1 MRILWQDLRYSARLL
16 LKHPAFTLIAVFT
29 LALGIGANTAD
40 EGEDQPGAATVVML
54 TYGLWQR
61 RLGGDRNIVGQTLTL
76 NGNPYTVIGV
86 LPPGFQFAP
95 RGGAELWAP
104 FVPGEAQL
112 SRRYMHGTNVIA
124 RLKPGISIE
133 QAAAE
138 MRVIA
143 ELALALAAVGIY
155 GVMAYA
161 APQRT
166 REIGIR
172 VALGAQTRDVMKLVI
187 GHGMKLAVIGVA
199 IGLAAS
205 FGLTRLMSELL
216 FGVGPTD
223 PLTFTAL
230 ALLLTLVALLACF
243 VPARRATKADPM
255 VALRAE

>member
-1 MRILWQDLRYSARLL
+1 
-16 LKHPAFTLIAVFT
+16 
-29 LALGIGANTAD
+29 
-40 EGEDQPGAATVVML
+40 
-54 TYGLWQR
+54 
-61 RLGGDRNIVGQTLTL
+61 
-76 NGNPYTVIGV
+76 
-86 LPPGFQFAP
+86 
-95 RGGAELWAP
+95 LWAP

>member
-40 EGEDQPGAATVVML
+40 EGEDQPGAANVVML

-138 MRVIA
+138 MRVIGERIA
-143 ELALALAAVGIY
+143 QSHPGSHTGTSIIFVPLHEEIVG
-155 GVMAYA
+155 GVR
-161 APQRT
+161 P
-166 REIGIR
+166 I
-172 VALGAQTRDVMKLVI
+172 L
-187 GHGMKLAVIGVA
+187 
-199 IGLAAS
+199 
-205 FGLTRLMSELL
+205 
-216 FGVGPTD
+216 
-223 PLTFTAL
+223 L